1 MTIAQERTDIVE
13 KAVDC
18 LRIVTTGNDANKRA
32 LVEIPIA
39 VPALVS
45 LLSDDPTQVRCHGR
59 RCRRVQTFL
68 SAMLVSQPLT
78 GGTGSASPALV
89 RRTLDAISCW

>member
-1 MTIAQERTDIVE
+1 ME

-45 LLSDDPTQVRCHGR
+45 LLSDDPSQVCWVH
-59 RCRRVQTFL
+59 
-68 SAMLVSQPLT
+68 SACFPASCSLACVDCQASAQP
-78 GGTGSASPALV
+78 PV
-89 RRTLDAISCW
+89 

>member
-1 MTIAQERTDIVE
+1 MAVQERTDIVE

-39 VPALVS
+39 VPALVA
-45 LLSDDPTQVRCHGR
+45 LLSDDPTQVRCHDRGCLLGQSLW
-59 RCRRVQTFL
+59 RC
-68 SAMLVSQPLT
+68 S
-78 GGTGSASPALV
+78 SASPMM
-89 RRTLDAISCW
+89 SEQG

>member
-1 MTIAQERTDIVE
+1 MPNRMADQERTDIVE

-39 VPALVS
+39 VPALVA
-45 LLSDDPTQVRCHGR
+45 LLSDDPTQVCSCRLCNR
-59 RCRRVQTFL
+59 RWPC
-68 SAMLVSQPLT
+68 A
-78 GGTGSASPALV
+78 GTQLAPDVLKAS
-89 RRTLDAISCW
+89 

>member
-1 MTIAQERTDIVE
+1 MAVQERTDIVE

-39 VPALVS
+39 VPALVA
-45 LLSDDPTQVRCHGR
+45 LLSDDPTQVC
-59 RCRRVQTFL
+59 CRRAFGALQPCAGAQSAPCVL
-68 SAMLVSQPLT
+68 SS
-78 GGTGSASPALV
+78 SAC
-89 RRTLDAISCW
+89 I